1 MILIDGKNRE
11 FENDETMESNLI
23 LLSVILIVAF
33 FVMLWV
39 TILLLWVFV
48 NYKPFENKTQERKG
62 STFTGS
68 FTGSTENII

>member
-39 TILLLWVFV
+39 TILLVWVFV
-48 NYKPFENKTQERKG
+48 NYKPFKTKPQERKG
-62 STFTGS
+62 STFTES